1 MRPGWLV
8 LAALVSLILGVAYGW
23 NLAENSAN
31 VRYIRALAER
41 HEATARYWE
50 TKTNDIITN
59 NTLARERNKR

>member
-8 LAALVSLILGVAYGW
+8 LAALISLIFGVACGW

-41 HEATARYWE
+41 HEAIAHYWE

-59 NTLARERNKR
+59 NTLARERIKQ